1 LGHGFLNHQRS
12 QNFTFQYLRKKQH
25 MKLTIYG
32 AAQTVTGSKHLLEIN
47 GRKLLLECGLFQG
60 KRKDTYDRNLNF
72 EFDPA
77 SLDAVI
83 LSHAHI
89 DHSGNLPNLV
99 KSGYSGPIYATPATR
114 DLADIMLKDS
124 GHIHEY
130 DVMYVN
136 KKRKKKG
143 LPPVEPLYTMADAA
157 RTIPLF
163 QQRPYDQ
170 TFQPLPGVTA
180 RFIEAGHI
188 LGSAAVLLDLEE
200 NGRKVRLWFSGDIGR
215 PEMPLLR
222 DPVLPADYDIDY
234 LMMECT
240 YGDRSHDDIA
250 KAFNELKMVV
260 RNTIERGGKVIIPA
274 FSVGRTQTLVYCL
287 NEFMSAGELPKVPV
301 YVDSPLAV
309 SASNIYR
316 RHPECFDQETWDFIS
331 QYRHPA
337 LDSDQLTYTHSVE
350 ESKALNDREDPMVI
364 ISASGMVEAGRILHH
379 VKNNIGDE
387 RNTILIVSWQAPHT
401 LGRRLAERQRE
412 VRIFGETYHRRAQI
426 ETINGLSAHA
436 GQGLLVDY
444 ARSVAGQAKGII
456 LVHGEKVAADALK
469 EKLQDYEGTPPVHFP
484 ELKATF
490 EL

>member
-1 LGHGFLNHQRS
+1 
-12 QNFTFQYLRKKQH
+12 
-25 MKLTIYG
+25 MKLTICG
-32 AAQTVTGSKHLLEIN
+32 AAQTVTGSKHLIEIN
-47 GRKLLLECGLFQG
+47 GRLLLLECGLFQG
-60 KRKDTYDRNLNF
+60 KRNDTYDRNLNF
-72 EFDPA
+72 EFNPA
-77 SLDAVI
+77 NLDAVI

-99 KSGYSGPIYATPATR
+99 KSGYTGPIYATPATR

-130 DVMYVN
+130 DVKYVN
-136 KKRKKKG
+136 KKRKKKN
-143 LPPVEPLYTMADAA
+143 LPPVEPLYTMQDAA
-157 RTIPLF
+157 NTIPLF
-163 QQRPYDQ
+163 QQIPYEQ
-170 TFQPLPGVTA
+170 VFRPLPGVTA
-180 RFIEAGHI
+180 QFFEAGHI
-188 LGSAAVLLDLEE
+188 LGSAAVLLTLEE
-200 NGRKVRLWFSGDIGR
+200 NGKQVRLWFSGDIGR

-222 DPVLPADYDIDY
+222 DPILPGSFDIDY
-234 LMMECT
+234 LLMECT
-240 YGDRSHDDIA
+240 YGNRPHDNINE
-250 KAFNELKMVV
+250 AFDELRTVV
-260 RNTIERGGKVIIPA
+260 KRTIDRGGKVIIPS

-287 NEFMSAGELPKVPV
+287 NEFMSAGEIPQVPV

-316 RHPECFDQETWDFIS
+316 RHPECFDEETWEFIS

-337 LDSDQLTYTHSVE
+337 LDFDQLTYTQSVE
-350 ESKALNDREDPMVI
+350 ESKALNVREDPMVI

-426 ETINGLSAHA
+426 ETINGLSSHA

-444 ARSVAGQAKGII
+444 ACSVTGQAKKII
-456 LVHGEKVAADALK
+456 LVHGEKDGADGLMNKLK
-469 EKLQDYEGTPPVHFP
+469 RFENMPPVHFP
-484 ELKATF
+484 EVMETF
-490 EL
+490 DL

>member
-1 LGHGFLNHQRS
+1 
-12 QNFTFQYLRKKQH
+12 
-25 MKLTIYG
+25 MKLTICG
-32 AAQTVTGSKHLLEIN
+32 AAQTVTGSKHLIEVN
-47 GRKLLLECGLFQG
+47 GHRLLLECGLFQG
-60 KRKDTYDRNLNF
+60 KRKNTYDFNLNF
-72 EFDPA
+72 DFDPS

-99 KSGYSGPIYATPATR
+99 KSGFDGSIYATHATR

-130 DVMYVN
+130 DVKYVN

-143 LPPVEPLYTMADAA
+143 LPPVEPLYTIQDAA

-163 QQRPYDQ
+163 RQISYDQ
-170 TFQPLPGVTA
+170 AFHPAPGVTA

-188 LGSAAVLLDLEE
+188 LGSAAILLDLKE
-200 NGRKVRLWFSGDIGR
+200 NGRKVRFWFSGDIGR
-215 PEMPLLR
+215 PDKPLLR
-222 DPVLPADYDIDY
+222 DPVLPGGYDVDI

-240 YGDRSHDDIA
+240 YGDRPHDNIHE
-250 KAFNELKMVV
+250 AFEEFKEVV
-260 RNTIERGGKVIIPA
+260 RRTVKRGGKVIIPA

-287 NEFMSAGELPKVPV
+287 NEFMSNGEIPKVPV
-301 YVDSPLAV
+301 FVDSPLAV

-316 RHPECFDQETWDFIS
+316 RHPECFDQETRNFIS
-331 QYRHPA
+331 EHRHPA
-337 LDSDQLTYTHSVE
+337 LDFDQLTYTQSVE
-350 ESKALNDREDPMVI
+350 DSKALNDRDDPMVI

-379 VKNNIGDE
+379 VKNNIDDD
-387 RNTILIVSWQAPHT
+387 RNTILIVSWMAPHT
-401 LGRRLAERQRE
+401 LGRRLADREKE
-412 VRIFGETYHRRAQI
+412 VRIFGETYYRRAQI

-444 ARSVAGQAKGII
+444 ARSVVGQAKEII
-456 LVHGEKVAADALK
+456 LVHGEKGAAEALI
-469 EKLQDYEGTPPVHFP
+469 EKSRVCQDMPPMRFP
-484 ELKATF
+484 ERMETF

>member
-1 LGHGFLNHQRS
+1 
-12 QNFTFQYLRKKQH
+12 
-25 MKLTIYG
+25 MKLTIHG
-32 AAQTVTGSKHLLEIN
+32 AAKTVTGSKYLLDIN
-47 GRKLLLECGLFQG
+47 GKRLLLECGLFQG
-60 KRKDTYDRNLNF
+60 KRKKTYEYNLNF
-72 EFDPA
+72 DFDPA
-77 SLDAVI
+77 GLDAVI

-99 KSGYSGPIYATPATR
+99 KQGYKGPIYATDATR

-130 DVMYVN
+130 DVKYVN
-136 KKRKKKG
+136 KKRAKQG
-143 LPPVEPLYTMADAA
+143 LPPVEPLYTMEDAA
-157 RTIPLF
+157 RTMPHFRQMPYEKLF
-163 QQRPYDQ
+163 QPVD
-170 TFQPLPGVTA
+170 GVTV

-200 NGRKVRLWFSGDIGR
+200 KGRKTRLWFSGDIGR
-215 PEMPLLR
+215 PDKPLLR
-222 DPVLPADYDIDY
+222 DPVLPSGYDIDV

-240 YGDRSHDDIA
+240 YGDRPHDNI
-250 KAFNELKMVV
+250 KLAFEEFRDVV
-260 RNTIERGGKVIIPA
+260 NQTIQRGGKVIIPA

-287 NEFMSAGELPKVPV
+287 NEFISAGEIPEIPV
-301 YVDSPLAV
+301 FVDSPLAV

-337 LDSDQLTYTHSVE
+337 LDFKSLTYTHSVE
-350 ESKALNDREDPMVI
+350 ESKALNDRDDPMVI

-379 VKNNIGDE
+379 VKNNIEDE

-401 LGRRLAERQRE
+401 LGRRLAERERE
-412 VRIFGETYHRRAQI
+412 VRIFGETYTRRARI
-426 ETINGLSAHA
+426 ETINGLSSHA

-444 ARSVAGQAKGII
+444 ARSAASTAREII
-456 LVHGEKVAADALK
+456 LVHGEEEAAETLIK
-469 EKLQDYEGTPPVHFP
+469 KLSDTQGFPPIQFP
-484 ELKATF
+484 ERLDSF